1 MHTRLAQQRLE
12 NQRITRPGPRNPE
25 GVVAWMG
32 AIQAQE
38 YPAAKWTVALR
49 MPNGATDARVE
60 RAFNEGRILRT
71 HVMRPTW
78 HFVAAADIDWM
89 LTLTAPNVQRR
100 MSSVY
105 RQFELDT
112 RTRVRA
118 TRLMERAL
126 AGGDH
131 LTRAELA
138 AHLARSGLTVKGVP
152 LALLTVY
159 AELER
164 VLCSGAQRG
173 KQSTYA
179 LLPSRVAQA
188 VTLSRDEALAELARR
203 YFRSHGPATIR
214 DFVWW
219 SGLTTREAR
228 RGVAASGAIAE
239 ALDGRTYWTLGRP
252 RAREARPP
260 SVHLLPTYDEYFV
273 AYRDLDAVPR
283 VKGLQQTIVAG
294 GHAAGTWKAVRRE
307 RDIMLDVATLRPLT
321 DAEGRA
327 LAATAARYGRFL
339 GVAVTLGAR

>member
-12 NQRITRPGPRNPE
+12 NQRITRPGPRNSE
-25 GVVAWMG
+25 DVVAWMG
-32 AIQAQE
+32 AVQAQE

-49 MPNGATDARVE
+49 MPDGATDARVE

-78 HFVAAADIDWM
+78 HFVSASDIDWM

-112 RTRVRA
+112 RTRIRA
-118 TRLMERAL
+118 TRVMEKAL
-126 AGGDH
+126 ASGDH
-131 LTRAELA
+131 LTRAELG
-138 AHLARSGLTVKGVP
+138 AHLARSGLTVKGIR

-159 AELER
+159 AEQER
-164 VLCSGAQRG
+164 VVCSGAQRG
-173 KQSTYA
+173 NQSTYA
-179 LLPSRVAQA
+179 LLATRAPRAGNV
-188 VTLSRDEALAELARR
+188 SRDEALAELARR

-219 SGLTTREAR
+219 SGLTSEEAR
-228 RGVAASGAIAE
+228 RAVGASGAISE
-239 ALDGRTYWTLGRP
+239 AIDGRTYWTVGRP
-252 RAREARPP
+252 RAREARPL

-273 AYRDLDAVPR
+273 AYRDLEAVPR

-294 GHAAGTWKAVRRE
+294 GQAVGTWKAVRRGRE
-307 RDIMLDVATLRPLT
+307 IALDVVPLRPLT
-321 DAEGRA
+321 GAEARA

-339 GVAVTLGAR
+339 DATISLAAR